1 MAKFVLKNTDNNY
14 LRICE
19 DVESRD
25 FWINNF
31 VDISSYEEIS
41 DADYELV
48 QRGIKTFTT
57 YQPLNISLI
66 DTQAVQTSF
75 NEEDIR
81 SELNELIKTLETRI
95 QFAANAPAIW
105 TTNLNVLKAINLDS
119 LTYPITG
126 YNWVDCLMKNDI
138 QVPSSMEL

>member
-19 DVESRD
+19 DIGSRD

-66 DTQAVQTSF
+66 DTQGVQTSF
-75 NEEDIR
+75 SEEDIR
-81 SELNELIKTLETRI
+81 SELNELIKILETRI

-105 TTNLNVLKAINLDS
+105 TTSLNALKAINLDS

>member
-105 TTNLNVLKAINLDS
+105 TTNLNVLKAINLNS

>member
-19 DVESRD
+19 DIESKD

-57 YQPLNISLI
+57 NEPLNISLI
-66 DTQAVQTSF
+66 DTQGVQTSF
-75 NEEDIR
+75 SEEDIR
-81 SELNELIKTLETRI
+81 PELNELIKMLETRI

>member
-1 MAKFVLKNTDNNY
+1 MTKFILKNTDNHY

-19 DVESRD
+19 DIESRD

-41 DADYELV
+41 DADYELI
-48 QRGIKTFTT
+48 QRGIKAFTS

-66 DTQAVQTSF
+66 DTQGVQVAFSVD
-75 NEEDIR
+75 DIR
-81 SELNELIKTLETRI
+81 SKLNELIKTIETRI
-95 QFAANAPAIW
+95 RYAANPPAIW
-105 TTNLNVLKAINLDS
+105 TTNLNALKAINIDS

-126 YNWVDCLMKNDI
+126 YNWVDCLIKNDI